1 MKKLE
6 TRRLILREW
15 RETDADDLYAYAKSD
30 KVGPMCGWKPHKDI
44 LETKEI
50 LKQFSEQDETWALEL
65 KETGRVIGSL
75 GEHKTKK
82 EKLPLHY
89 DFELGYALSEEYW
102 GRGLAPEAAARAI
115 KFAFLERDA
124 KALIVSH
131 FPFNFR
137 SKRVIE
143 KLGFQYCSRLEKS
156 WKRYDGLVLDELV
169 YVMTRERYFQLY
181 AAISAI

>member
-6 TRRLILREW
+6 TQRLILREW

-50 LKQFSEQDETWALEL
+50 LKQFSEQDETWAIEL

-75 GEHKTKK
+75 GLHKTKK

-102 GRGLAPEAAARAI
+102 AEGSRPKRRSAP
-115 KFAFLERDA
+115 
-124 KALIVSH
+124 
-131 FPFNFR
+131 
-137 SKRVIE
+137 
-143 KLGFQYCSRLEKS
+143 
-156 WKRYDGLVLDELV
+156 
-169 YVMTRERYFQLY
+169 
-181 AAISAI
+181 

>member
-75 GEHKTKK
+75 GLHKTKK
-82 EKLPLHY
+82 KNFLYTMISNSDMLYPKNIGAE
-89 DFELGYALSEEYW
+89 
-102 GRGLAPEAAARAI
+102 GLYPKRRPAP
-115 KFAFLERDA
+115 
-124 KALIVSH
+124 
-131 FPFNFR
+131 
-137 SKRVIE
+137 
-143 KLGFQYCSRLEKS
+143 
-156 WKRYDGLVLDELV
+156 
-169 YVMTRERYFQLY
+169 
-181 AAISAI
+181 